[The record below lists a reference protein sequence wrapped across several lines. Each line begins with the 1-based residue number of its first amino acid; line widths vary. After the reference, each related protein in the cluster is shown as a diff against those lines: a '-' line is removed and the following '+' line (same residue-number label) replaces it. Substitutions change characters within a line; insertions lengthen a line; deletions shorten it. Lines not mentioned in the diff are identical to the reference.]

1 MKKKLLFIASFLT
14 CVTIFGLISLRYYHK
29 HIYRPHLTIMGFI
42 NMHDGIGRQ
51 SAEILG
57 ALKDD
62 VSVSFYPTKKSIMR
76 DIPLNIQSI
85 LNKETHQLGKIV
97 IYEDIIYPFS
107 HTFFQK
113 HFNLN
118 KKDQI
123 RFAYSMVE
131 SSEVQKRWV
140 YNLNLYFDAVLV
152 PDPFLVDVYKNSGVT
167 IPIFVLPL
175 GLNLKPFL
183 EKPLKTK
190 TNSPFVFANFSTCIL
205 RKNHLDLI
213 DAFHLAFKNDPNIHL
228 WINSRY
234 TEDNLF
240 NTLQDK
246 VKSLG
251 VSNIILTNNCY
262 NNTEYLK
269 NFEKID
275 CYVSLSKAEGFSIQ
289 PREAMALG
297 IPCVVSD
304 NTAQTTICKSGLVKT
319 VSCPIKEP
327 AYYEIFKDVFGFCY
341 RVELQESAQALKDMY
356 TNYNAY
362 LSQAEKLR
370 AWANQYDYEALHAF
384 YKSLVAPEKV
394 LLGNEDKIEAHQF
407 ITTSPNLYKKYQCIK

>member
-1 MKKKLLFIASFLT
+1 
-14 CVTIFGLISLRYYHK
+14 
-29 HIYRPHLTIMGFI
+29 MGFI

-51 SAEILG
+51 SAEIIDS
-57 ALKDD
+57 LKDD
-62 VSVSFYPTKKSIMR
+62 VSIGFYPTRKSIMT
-76 DIPLNIQSI
+76 DIPLDIQSI
-85 LNKETHQLGKIV
+85 ISKESHQLGKIV

-107 HTFFQK
+107 HNFFQK
-113 HFNLN
+113 HFDLN

-175 GLNLKPFL
+175 GLNLKTFL

-190 TNSPFVFANFSTCIL
+190 SNSPFVFANFSTCIL

-213 DAFHLAFKNDPNIHL
+213 DAFYLAFKDDPHIHL
-228 WINSRY
+228 WINSKY
-234 TEDNLF
+234 TEENLF
-240 NTLQDK
+240 NILQDK
-246 VKSLG
+246 VTSLG
-251 VSNIILTNNCY
+251 VSNITLTSNCY

-269 NFEKID
+269 NFDKID

-327 AYYEIFKDVFGFCY
+327 AYYENFKDVFGFYY
-341 RVELQESAQALKDMY
+341 RVELQESAQALKDVYVNY
-356 TNYNAY
+356 TTY
-362 LSQAEKLR
+362 LSQAEKSR
-370 AWANQYDYEALHAF
+370 AWASQYEYDALHAL
-384 YKSLVAPEKV
+384 YKSLITPEIV
-394 LLGNEDKIEAHQF
+394 LMGNEDKIEPHQL
-407 ITTSPNLYKKYQCIK
+407 ITTSRALYEKYQRIK